1 LETLGKMQKEQPL
14 VSVIIP
20 TFNREHLIGETLDS
34 VLNQSYTNWEC
45 LVVDD
50 GSTDNTQE
58 VIQGY
63 CALDRRFTYQRRPDH
78 LPKGANACR
87 NFGFELSLGTYIN
100 WFDDDDIMHPDKLS
114 SQVAALEQSR
124 LNFAVCQTM
133 IFEGQ
138 VENTIGLRTKH
149 IASENAFEDF
159 VADRIKWLT
168 QAPLFKKDFLLRTK
182 LKFNEELHR
191 AQEWD
196 FFVRLLAI
204 EDEYLTDDSALVFF
218 RKHANSIS
226 SGKVT
231 CAKIESSIMAAQKA
245 LEFQSRLSA
254 ATIAKLKRNLINFYI
269 DLLENRF
276 FSAAMVRGRELK
288 NMDFS
293 WWYKIR
299 IDMTLVAYF
308 LFNRGYRLLK

>member
-1 LETLGKMQKEQPL
+1 MVNEQPL

-20 TFNREHLIGETLDS
+20 TFNRESLIAETLDS
-34 VLNQSYTNWEC
+34 VLIQSYPNWEC
-45 LVVDD
+45 LVIDD
-50 GSTDNTQE
+50 GSTDHTHE
-58 VIQGY
+58 VVQGY
-63 CALDRRFTYQRRPDH
+63 VEKDNRFAYHRRPGH

-87 NFGFELSLGTYIN
+87 NFGFELSRGAYIN

-114 SQVAALEQSR
+114 GQVAALEQSR

-138 VENTIGLRTKH
+138 VENTLGLRTKS
-149 IASENAFEDF
+149 IASDNALDDF
-159 VADRIKWLT
+159 VGDRIKWLT

-182 LKFNEELHR
+182 LQFNEDLHR
-191 AQEWD
+191 AQEWE

-204 EDEYLTDDSALVFF
+204 EDKYLTDDRPLVFF
-218 RKHANSIS
+218 RQHANSIS

-231 CAKIESSIMAAQKA
+231 REKIESSMVAAQKA
-245 LEFQSRLSA
+245 LEYQSRLSS
-254 ATIAKLKRNLINFYI
+254 ATIAKLRRTLINFYI

-276 FSAAMVRGRELK
+276 FSAAARRGRELK
-288 NMDFS
+288 RLDFS
-293 WWYKIR
+293 LWYKIKMDLTF
-299 IDMTLVAYF
+299 ISYF

>member
-1 LETLGKMQKEQPL
+1 MDTIITMNEQAL

-34 VLNQSYTNWEC
+34 VLNQTYTNWEC

-50 GSTDNTQE
+50 GSIDNTRDLVQSYVE
-58 VIQGY
+58 K
-63 CALDRRFTYQRRPDH
+63 DHRFSYHRRPDY

-87 NFGFELSLGTYIN
+87 NFGLEISKGIYIN

-114 SQVAALEQSR
+114 LQVGALDQSR

-133 IFEGQ
+133 VFEGQ
-138 VENTIGLRTKH
+138 LENTIGLRTKH

-168 QAPLFKKDFLLRTK
+168 QAPLFKKDFLLRAK
-182 LKFNEELHR
+182 LRFNEELHR
-191 AQEWD
+191 AQEWE

-204 EDEYLTDDSALVFF
+204 EDKYLTDDRALVFF
-218 RKHANSIS
+218 RQHANSIS
-226 SGKVT
+226 SGKLT
-231 CAKIESSIMAAQKA
+231 REKIESSMVAAHKA
-245 LEFQSRLSA
+245 LEYQSRLSS
-254 ATIAKLKRNLINFYI
+254 ATIAKLKRNLISFYI

-276 FSAAMVRGRELK
+276 FSTAAFWGREIKRL
-288 NMDFS
+288 DFS
-293 WWYKIR
+293 LWYKIKMDLTF
-299 IDMTLVAYF
+299 IAYF